1 MGFIPEKTG
10 KWDGLTD
17 AGKLSALDN
26 GVNWDGVSRRDKTR
40 LFAREVDP
48 EKVSVGIRALFFG
61 AEKVFGKAEPEKAA
75 GRQAYMELFRQSYP
89 PEFQA
94 TAAKA
99 TTDRLSGLLEDYT
112 EQANAMGLEEWKR
125 EQQAK
130 PRNRGPELER

>member
-1 MGFIPEKTG
+1 MKAADFTSWKRDPSFQAGMGFIPEKTG

-75 GRQAYMELFRQSYP
+75 G
-89 PEFQA
+89 
-94 TAAKA
+94 K
-99 TTDRLSGLLEDYT
+99 D
-112 EQANAMGLEEWKR
+112 
-125 EQQAK
+125 
-130 PRNRGPELER
+130 RGPQLEK